1 MKSNSDFLKASTL
14 DKVKKILNQIDADLK
29 PKLRLKPE
37 TIRNIKKSCRQ
48 FFMEVVSSLCFG
60 GVTAPE
66 PDLITMLMEIVFNEK
81 SESCIDENTE
91 LETRELTPYKV
102 VSSDKIPTIR
112 SFLLQL
118 LLEHK

>member
-102 VSSDKIPTIR
+102 ISSDKIPTIR